1 MFGLPSSFT
10 VFAPTNEAF
19 AKAMENGADLSS
31 LGIDAVLYHV
41 HEGDAIE
48 SKDICENQSLD
59 MLNTGTIDIAC
70 DGEDINII
78 GGDKSIKIIDVDLR
92 ACNGIIHA
100 IDDVLIPPKEEEDAL
115 TTSELQN
122 CYYGGGD
129 ITPMSMPVE
138 NLGISGDVS
147 CASFCWDCA
156 DSDEDD
162 TLCSDE

>member
-100 IDDVLIPPKEEEDAL
+100 IDDVLIPPKEEEDGSYESEKGQEL
-115 TTSELQN
+115 TPF
-122 CYYGGGD
+122 D
-129 ITPMSMPVE
+129 
-138 NLGISGDVS
+138 
-147 CASFCWDCA
+147 
-156 DSDEDD
+156 
-162 TLCSDE
+162 